1 MPSCSAKDPDVG
13 ISLPTNILRPLDATE
28 THSGGG
34 FTSILDRLDTTSRST
49 AARQGSPDRRPLEIV
64 TAAGHPPRQGMK
76 ALPWAESAVL
86 LVLIGL
92 FFWFGFQPA
101 WTNLNTDFPNYYLA
115 ARLHRQGFTLDRV
128 NDWAWFIRQKDH
140 AGIKNSII
148 GFVGLTLLSMLPV
161 EPLASFPP
169 LTAKRLWLIVN
180 LILLGLV
187 ILLLARMSKLGLRR
201 VMLLTFLA
209 LDPLLINFLFG
220 QMHVLVLFLLTVAA
234 WAYLRGR
241 PATSGAALAVASALK
256 IYPALFLFY
265 FLWKKQW
272 RAVFGLVAG
281 CILLAGLSVALFGWA
296 ANRSYLFEVLPRL
309 LSGTSLDPY
318 AVRWNSLSALF
329 RRLFIAEPNL
339 NPYPLVNFPPAF
351 ALLQPI
357 CQAVL
362 FVSFFWFVNPRR
374 RNPGRDMLE
383 WGSYTALLLVLSTAP
398 SPYHYCALILSATLI
413 ADYLTQT
420 GKMPALAAWIA
431 LYTLVCLPIYR
442 WTPSSPPGW
451 QAILGFSRLYAELG
465 LWMFLLRELNRANDT
480 PLKLRL
486 RTREA
491 AALGF
496 IFLYGVGAA
505 AGFRSLR
512 GQFENYSGRVIA
524 SSDSIMATDPVAS
537 RLGTWFV
544 RLTSAG
550 FGLTFL
556 QGTNARNF
564 NFDSDAFHPS
574 WSSAGDQLW
583 VELSGSRSR
592 IVRIDQLDNPNH
604 RALPVTMVEDATM
617 PAVSAD
623 GRWLAFIRDDKGR
636 GSLWVANLT
645 EGKQQPDGL
654 RAREIAGPNDDVWDV
669 SFGSNGRILYSAR
682 PSGTLQIFSADPVSL
697 QVKPILTGSSAP
709 SRFPAES
716 PDGKWLAYSREKGGA
731 WHLALLDLKTGR
743 DIQLTHGYC
752 NSTHPAWTGDLKGI
766 IYATDCGRGLGLT
779 ALARVAV
786 PQP

>member
-1 MPSCSAKDPDVG
+1 M
-13 ISLPTNILRPLDATE
+13 
-28 THSGGG
+28 
-34 FTSILDRLDTTSRST
+34 FDRLDTTSRST
-49 AARQGSPDRRPLEIV
+49 AARQGPSDRRPPEILTSGV
-64 TAAGHPPRQGMK
+64 HPPPHAMK
-76 ALPWAESAVL
+76 VFPRAESAIL
-86 LVLIGL
+86 LLLIGL
-92 FFWFGFQPA
+92 FFWFGFRPA
-101 WTNLNTDFPNYYLA
+101 WTTLNTDFPNYYLA
-115 ARLHRQGFTLDRV
+115 ARLHRQGFTLDRA

-140 AGIKNSII
+140 AGIKNPII
-148 GFVGLTLLSMLPV
+148 GFVGLTLLSILPV

-169 LTAKRLWLIVN
+169 LAAKRLWLIVN

-187 ILLLARMSKLGLRR
+187 ILLLTRMLKLGLRR

-209 LDPLLINFLFG
+209 LDPLSLNFRYG

-234 WAYLRGR
+234 WAYLRGL

-265 FLWKKQW
+265 FIRKKQW
-272 RAVFGLVAG
+272 RAVFGLVG
-281 CILLAGLSVALFGWA
+281 GGILLAGLSLALFGWP
-296 ANRSYLFEVLPRL
+296 ANRNYLFEVLPRL

-329 RRLFIAEPNL
+329 RRLFIAEPDL

-351 ALLQPI
+351 ALLQAF
-357 CQAVL
+357 CQVAL
-362 FVSFFWFVNPRR
+362 FVPFLWLVNPRR
-374 RNPGRDMLE
+374 RYSGRDMLE
-383 WGSYTALLLVLSTAP
+383 WGGYVALLLVLSTAP
-398 SPYHYCALILSATLI
+398 ASYHYCALILSATLV
-413 ADYLTQT
+413 ADYLART

-451 QAILGFSRLYAELG
+451 QAVLSFPRLYAELV
-465 LWMFLLRELNRANDT
+465 LWIFLLWELNRANDT
-480 PLKLRL
+480 PLRLRL

-491 AALGF
+491 AAFGF
-496 IFLYGVGAA
+496 IFIFLFGVEAA

-512 GQFENYSGRVIA
+512 GQFENYSGRVTTSPNI
-524 SSDSIMATDPVAS
+524 IVATEPVAG
-537 RLGTWFV
+537 RLGMWFV

-550 FGLTFL
+550 FGLTNL
-556 QGTNARNF
+556 QGTNAQNF

-592 IVRIDQLDNPNH
+592 IVRIDRPDNPNH
-604 RALPVTMVEDATM
+604 SALPVTMVEDATM
-617 PAVSAD
+617 PAVSTD

-645 EGKQQPDGL
+645 EGKQQRDGL
-654 RAREIAGPNDDVWDV
+654 RAREIAAPNDDVWDV
-669 SFGSNGRILYSAR
+669 SFGSNGQILYSAR

-697 QVKPILTGSSAP
+697 QVKPLLTGSSAP

-716 PDGKWLAYSREKGGA
+716 PDGEWLAYSREKGGA

-743 DIQLTHGYC
+743 DILLTHGEC
-752 NSTHPAWTGDLKGI
+752 NSTHPAWTEDSKTI

-786 PQP
+786 PQR